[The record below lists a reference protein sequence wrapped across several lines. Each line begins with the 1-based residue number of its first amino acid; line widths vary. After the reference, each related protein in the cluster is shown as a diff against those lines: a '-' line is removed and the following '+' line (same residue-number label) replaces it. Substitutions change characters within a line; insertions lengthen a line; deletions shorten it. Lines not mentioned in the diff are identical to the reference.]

1 MILAKK
7 PELSEPKNAV
17 FDSKTAIFTPNDQN
31 KPSIEQK
38 FGMRKMADSD
48 FKFFFKNPKYP

>member
-17 FDSKTAIFTPNDQN
+17 FDSKTAILTLDEQYE
-31 KPSIEQK
+31 PSITV
-38 FGMRKMADSD
+38 F
-48 FKFFFKNPKYP
+48 